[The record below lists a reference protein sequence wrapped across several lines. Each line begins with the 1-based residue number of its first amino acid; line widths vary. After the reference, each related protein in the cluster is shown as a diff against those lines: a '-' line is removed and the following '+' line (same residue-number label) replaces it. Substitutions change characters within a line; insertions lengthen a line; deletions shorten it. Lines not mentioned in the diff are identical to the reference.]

1 MLSDI
6 TVRAANENSLES
18 RLFALDLNAPGAVQ
32 GIEHGSQLLLCLRIG
47 EHPLIEPVRNASRR
61 FQYNS
66 AFLFMNRSGRYSL
79 RRR

>member
-1 MLSDI
+1 
-6 TVRAANENSLES
+6 
-18 RLFALDLNAPGAVQ
+18 LNAPGAVQ

-66 AFLFMNRSGRYSL
+66 AFLFMNRSGPLLASPTL
-79 RRR
+79 IGSHGKCWF